1 MMDDSGYT
9 TALMALYMSAL
20 FNIIMPFS
28 PLGIALEQKP
38 RARIA
43 VRFIHLVLASLLFGL
58 AAESAPTELGGFSSI
73 IYVGLSVFFM
83 YHTVAAFVELVEFGK
98 NRVKVSNEAIWVTG
112 LDVRISWEQLLNVEV
127 EPAGSKFTTS
137 LARIYWY
144 AEMPVAEAA
153 VAFRRVTTHPNYR
166 KLDPYVNVN

>member
-1 MMDDSGYT
+1 MSDSGFGL
-9 TALMALYMSAL
+9 ALMALYMSAL

-43 VRFIHLVLASLLFGL
+43 VRFIHLLLASLLFAL
-58 AAESAPTELGGFSSI
+58 AAESAPTELGGFSGI
-73 IYVGLSVFFM
+73 IYIGLSVFFM

-98 NRVKVSNEAIWVTG
+98 NRVKVSDEAVWVVG
-112 LDVRISWEQLLNVEV
+112 LDVRISWEQLRNVEV
-127 EPAGSKFTTS
+127 EPAGLKLTTT
-137 LARIYWY
+137 LAKIYWY
-144 AEMPVAEAA
+144 AEMPAPEAA
-153 VAFRRVTTHPNYR
+153 LAFQRVTTHPNYR